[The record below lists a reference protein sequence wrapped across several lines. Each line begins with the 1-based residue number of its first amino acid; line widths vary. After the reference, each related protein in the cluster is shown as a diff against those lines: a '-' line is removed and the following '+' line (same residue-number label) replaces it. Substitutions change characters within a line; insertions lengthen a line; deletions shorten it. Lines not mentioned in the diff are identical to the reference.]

1 MKIHIQNFDVG
12 LLCFQKNIIRSIS
25 MKLCTNFWRLFFLF
39 AEEFIQCQLS
49 PVFDDQ
55 GQILNNEFY
64 LSFLAQ
70 LKGMALETYY
80 IQQLRPEEGD
90 SP

>member
-1 MKIHIQNFDVG
+1 MSF
-12 LLCFQKNIIRSIS
+12 S
-25 MKLCTNFWRLFFLF
+25 F
-39 AEEFIQCQLS
+39 AEEFIQCPLS

-70 LKGMALETYY
+70 LKGMALGTYY
-80 IQQLRPEEGD
+80 IQQLRPEEGE

>member
-1 MKIHIQNFDVG
+1 MKVG
-12 LLCFQKNIIRSIS
+12 NSEFECWHECFH
-25 MKLCTNFWRLFFLF
+25 FLMSFSF

-80 IQQLRPEEGD
+80 IQQLRPEEGE

>member
-1 MKIHIQNFDVG
+1 MF
-12 LLCFQKNIIRSIS
+12 S
-25 MKLCTNFWRLFFLF
+25 FFMSFSF

-80 IQQLRPEEGD
+80 IQQLRPEEGE